1 LPTTLTQ
8 LAHDIYRYT
17 DTCNVYILRDG
28 DAATLIDFG
37 AGDVLDALP
46 GIGVARLEW
55 VLFTHHHR
63 EQCQGTDRLLRCGAK
78 VAVPRA
84 ERDFFENPTHYRRVH
99 PLLQDPFTVYGA
111 SYLRP
116 PRQPI
121 LVNQTFGPMD
131 VFEWH
136 GHEIWTLSTPG
147 NSPGSMTYLLRTDEG
162 WLAFSGDLICGDA
175 RMHTWFDT
183 EWDYGYASG
192 LYALYN
198 SVFSVERYSPA
209 RVFPSHDSV
218 IDNPMEQLPQ
228 YRRKLKHLTQL
239 YLRGW
244 DWNYSVEARDNIS
257 RPSTV
262 PHVWEISPHLY
273 KFSGGS
279 CSANWYML
287 LSDSGRALFVDCGC
301 LDVQWLDE
309 RIAQMRER
317 MGLRQIDAVIVTHT
331 HGDHVVQTPHVR
343 NRYGA
348 AVWALDSFAETL
360 EHPERFD
367 LVAPVTAYGGA
378 DPVTVD
384 RAFTRGETLEWEG
397 FRLHF
402 DWLPGQT
409 IFGLVLYGE
418 VDGRLV
424 AFTGD
429 NLFGSTDE
437 SGHEA
442 VVARNPGIFEEGYLY
457 CAEYLSKLSPDL
469 ILASHSNVIDNPR
482 PQLDRFVDWT
492 WKIREA
498 YRNLSCDEDY
508 RYGYDPF
515 WVHAYP
521 YRTLAQAGNTVELKL
536 SVRNFRRRRE
546 KHLVR
551 VRTPT
556 GWTATPEALDGT
568 TSPNG
573 VQEYR
578 VKIGVPADEISGVH
592 LVTFDITLDGRRYGE
607 LFDAMVIV
615 E

>member
-1 LPTTLTQ
+1 MPTTLTQ

-218 IDNPMEQLPQ
+218 ID
-228 YRRKLKHLTQL
+228 
-239 YLRGW
+239 
-244 DWNYSVEARDNIS
+244 
-257 RPSTV
+257 
-262 PHVWEISPHLY
+262 
-273 KFSGGS
+273 
-279 CSANWYML
+279 
-287 LSDSGRALFVDCGC
+287 
-301 LDVQWLDE
+301 
-309 RIAQMRER
+309 
-317 MGLRQIDAVIVTHT
+317 
-331 HGDHVVQTPHVR
+331 
-343 NRYGA
+343 
-348 AVWALDSFAETL
+348 
-360 EHPERFD
+360 
-367 LVAPVTAYGGA
+367 
-378 DPVTVD
+378 
-384 RAFTRGETLEWEG
+384 
-397 FRLHF
+397 
-402 DWLPGQT
+402 
-409 IFGLVLYGE
+409 
-418 VDGRLV
+418 
-424 AFTGD
+424 
-429 NLFGSTDE
+429 
-437 SGHEA
+437 
-442 VVARNPGIFEEGYLY
+442 
-457 CAEYLSKLSPDL
+457 
-469 ILASHSNVIDNPR
+469 
-482 PQLDRFVDWT
+482 
-492 WKIREA
+492 
-498 YRNLSCDEDY
+498 
-508 RYGYDPF
+508 
-515 WVHAYP
+515 
-521 YRTLAQAGNTVELKL
+521 
-536 SVRNFRRRRE
+536 
-546 KHLVR
+546 
-551 VRTPT
+551 
-556 GWTATPEALDGT
+556 
-568 TSPNG
+568 
-573 VQEYR
+573 
-578 VKIGVPADEISGVH
+578 
-592 LVTFDITLDGRRYGE
+592 
-607 LFDAMVIV
+607 
-615 E
+615 